1 MHTGMSNSIEEVPK
15 LVYVFWTCKP
25 VEYAI
30 GNFKASLMPDYALRV
45 PLRVQAAYLP
55 QAYTLRSKSLTWNI
69 YTFSS
74 GVVHESSIRL
84 ASHFHIWYK
93 WVNRCNESVQIF
105 FH

>member
-55 QAYTLRSKSLTWNI
+55 QAYKLCSVRAILSQTYRNG
-69 YTFSS
+69 FSIEILPLS
-74 GVVHESSIRL
+74 EIIRPP
-84 ASHFHIWYK
+84 W
-93 WVNRCNESVQIF
+93 R
-105 FH
+105 